1 MLTVNYTLIIEKLTY
16 GNQTIDFELT
26 YSDRK
31 TLGITV
37 NPDLSVQV
45 KAPNDATKEK
55 IFEKVEKRA
64 SWIMEQKKYFLSFQP
79 RRKEYLYKSGE
90 SHYYL
95 GRKYQ
100 LKIQKIG
107 EHQPNPRHSRS
118 IIPQGRVSYQG
129 RYLLIETH
137 NFDKENLKSLLEN
150 WYRERAKIK
159 FAEYAE
165 PLIQRFKK
173 HDVAPKD
180 LYIQKME
187 TRWGSCSAKGNI
199 ILNPELI
206 KAPKPCIEYVII
218 HELCHLIHRNHTK
231 AFFRLLSQEMP
242 DWKKWKEKL
251 EREMA

>member
-1 MLTVNYTLIIEKLTY
+1 MLIDNCTLIIETLKY
-16 GNQTIDFELT
+16 GQKTIDFELT

-45 KAPNDATKEK
+45 KAPNNATKEK

-64 SWIMEQKKYFLSFQP
+64 SWIIEQKRYFLSFQP

-90 SHYYL
+90 SHLYL
-95 GRKYQ
+95 GRRYQ
-100 LKIQKIG
+100 LKIVDG
-107 EHQPNPRHSRS
+107 HSEA
-118 IIPQGRVSYQG
+118 VHYKG
-129 RYLLIETH
+129 RYLQIETKNNTPKH
-137 NFDKENLKSLLEN
+137 VKELLDK

-159 FAEYAE
+159 FPEYAK
-165 PLIQRFKK
+165 PLIERFKK
-173 HDVAPKD
+173 YDVEPKD
-180 LYIQKME
+180 LYVQKME

-231 AFFRLLSQEMP
+231 TFFRLLSQEMP
-242 DWKKWKEKL
+242 DWEKWKEKL